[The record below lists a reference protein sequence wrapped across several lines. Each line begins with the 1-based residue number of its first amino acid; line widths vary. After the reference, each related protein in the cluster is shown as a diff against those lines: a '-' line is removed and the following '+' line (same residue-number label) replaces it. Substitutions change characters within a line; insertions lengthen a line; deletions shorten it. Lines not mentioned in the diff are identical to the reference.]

1 LSSCRLIAIVACNV
15 FVPVFSTPMCRN
27 ILWRMGAPFARG
39 DPRPLTLRHRQ
50 IDPRVG
56 KTVFFAAWRLPRFF
70 RDARHRLYAP
80 GKDRIPRTV
89 ARPSSDSLVT
99 PLVLLASLLFL
110 GSAPALAQDTA
121 AQEATRRAMV
131 LAQSPPN
138 AAKVLFGRETAPST
152 GPAQSIG
159 AYERGCLSGAV
170 ALPADG
176 PSWQVMRP
184 SRNRAWGHPVLI
196 AFLERLAQKLPVQA
210 GWPGL
215 LVGDIA
221 QPRGGPMLTGHG
233 SHQIG
238 LDADIWLTP
247 MPDRRLSPAERDEIS
262 ATDVVASNGLAVDA
276 AWTPQHRRLL
286 ETVAREPAV
295 ARIFVN
301 AAIKRALCSEAG
313 PDRAW
318 LAKIRPWWGHNYHFH
333 IRLACPSGKP
343 ECQGQAPPPAGDG
356 CGKELDWW
364 FTEEALHPPPSP
376 PRKPLRLAD
385 LPAACAALVVAPP
398 GEALRTPAVAR

>member
-1 LSSCRLIAIVACNV
+1 MRLA
-15 FVPVFSTPMCRN
+15 
-27 ILWRMGAPFARG
+27 
-39 DPRPLTLRHRQ
+39 
-50 IDPRVG
+50 
-56 KTVFFAAWRLPRFF
+56 FFAAAIIALW
-70 RDARHRLYAP
+70 
-80 GKDRIPRTV
+80 V
-89 ARPSSDSLVT
+89 SS
-99 PLVLLASLLFL
+99 AF
-110 GSAPALAQDTA
+110 AQDTA
-121 AQEATRRAMV
+121 VEEAAHRAEV
-131 LAQSPPN
+131 LAHLPHD
-138 AAKVLFGRETAPST
+138 AAKLLFGREATPAP
-152 GPAQSIG
+152 GPPEAIG
-159 AYERGCLSGAV
+159 TYERGCLEGAA

-176 PSWQVMRP
+176 PNWQVMRP
-184 SRNRAWGHPVLI
+184 SRDRAWGHPMLI
-196 AFLERLAQKLPVQA
+196 ALIERLAQKLPAEA

-247 MPDRRLSPAERDEIS
+247 MPPRRLSAVERDEIS
-262 ATDVVASNGLAVDA
+262 AMDVVAADRMDIDTA

-286 ETVAREPAV
+286 EAVAREPGV

-301 AAIKRALCSEAG
+301 AAIKRALCREAE

-318 LAKIRPWWGHNYHFH
+318 MAKIRPWWGHNYHFH
-333 IRLACPSGKP
+333 IRLSCPSGDAL
-343 ECQGQAPPPAGDG
+343 CRAQTPPPPGDG

-385 LPAACAALVVAPP
+385 LPPACAAVVAAPA
-398 GEALRTPAVAR
+398 GQALQVRSGAR